1 MKLDGTS
8 KQVVVSSGM
17 TAPNS
22 LVIDVVSSS
31 LYWTD
36 GSHIQ
41 TSNLEGENLSSAY
54 TTKVRRSTGL
64 TVYHNTLYWAE
75 WTRQRIATCT
85 TAGSNEQTLVNNV
98 RITAA
103 IHIMDKSKQS
113 RCCEYNNINHVCTG
127 L

>member
-8 KQVVVSSGM
+8 KQAIVSSGM

-22 LVIDVVSSS
+22 LVIDLVSSS

-41 TSNLEGENLSSAY
+41 TSDLEGENL
-54 TTKVRRSTGL
+54 TTGL
-64 TVYHNTLYWAE
+64 TVYCNTLYWAE
-75 WTRQRIATCT
+75 WVRQRIATCT
-85 TAGSNEQTLVNNV
+85 TAGSNEQTLVNDV
-98 RITAA
+98 TITAA

-113 RCCEYNNINHVCTG
+113 RCCEYNNIGHVCTG